1 MEMDPYQFERDV
13 GDLYRALG
21 TEVQHDVM
29 LAGIQI
35 DLLVKESTSS
45 GSRVTRLVECKAYAS
60 RVGLQ
65 PVRNFA
71 MTSVLL
77 RDRRL
82 AEAATMVS
90 TNGFTAQARLA
101 ADEFGIELLEL
112 SDLQARTEK
121 RDIAPRENTGGD
133 AEASP
138 SEPCA
143 NRNEDRPAKAFVA
156 LPFTPQYD
164 DIYLLGIRAAAEVV
178 GVSVERA
185 DDNLVGS
192 SDIVEYIKARIVGSD
207 FVIADTT
214 EQNPNV
220 FYELG
225 FSDGK
230 EKPTFLIAATSTE
243 LPFDLRGRNHL
254 LYENI
259 GALRDGLI
267 SRLPHFR
274 DLTKHPITG

>member
-1 MEMDPYQFERDV
+1 MMEINPYRFERYV

-21 TEVQHDVM
+21 AEVQHDVM

-35 DLLVKESTSS
+35 DLLVNESTSS
-45 GSRVTRLVECKAYAS
+45 GSCVTRLVECKAYAS

-65 PVRNFA
+65 PVRGFA

-77 RDRRL
+77 RDRGL
-82 AEAATMVS
+82 AEASTLVS

-101 ADEFGIELLEL
+101 AEEFGIELLEVA
-112 SDLQARTEK
+112 DLRARVERRGISLET
-121 RDIAPRENTGGD
+121 PSGD
-133 AEASP
+133 TEASSGAP
-138 SEPCA
+138 S
-143 NRNEDRPAKAFVA
+143 RRDEDRPAKAFVA
-156 LPFTPQYD
+156 VPFTPQYD
-164 DIYLLGIRAAAEVV
+164 DIYLLGIRAAAECV

-185 DDNLVGS
+185 DDNLVES
-192 SDIVEYIKARIVGSD
+192 TDIVEYIKARIVGSD

-214 EQNPNV
+214 EHNPNV

-230 EKPTFLIAATSTE
+230 EKPTLLIAATSAE
-243 LPFDLRGRNHL
+243 LPFDLRGRNHF

-274 DLTKHPITG
+274 DLNR